1 MLPWLAPLFYSRY
14 ISDMTLSDLLITD
27 TDALKA
33 FCDRQKGVP
42 YVTVDTEFLREK
54 TFWPQV
60 CLIQI
65 GGPKEAVCIDPL
77 AEGLDM
83 TPLYGLMR
91 DRSILKVFHAARQDL
106 EIFHNLMGEIP
117 APLFDTQVAAMVCGF
132 GDSVGYETLVNKL
145 AKAHIDKSMRFTDW
159 ARRPLSDQQV
169 RYALSD
175 VTHLR
180 VVYEKLARRLES
192 TGRAEWLQEEMAF
205 LTDTANYRVDPVE
218 AWRRIKTRTKTP
230 RFLGIVKALA
240 EWREVEAQTRDIPR
254 QRMLRDETLLEI
266 AAHAP
271 TTADQLER
279 TRGFSKGQAEGRMGA
294 AILEAVARGKLMPME
309 DLPDPPDRKEI
320 PPGVGPICDLL
331 KVLLKMRCEEHDVA
345 QKLVASSEDLEAIA
359 MDDNA
364 DVMAMKGWRRE
375 IFGDDAIALKYGRL
389 ALCLSKDG
397 KRVEAVEI
405 ED

>member
-1 MLPWLAPLFYSRY
+1 
-14 ISDMTLSDLLITD
+14 MTLSDLLITD

-42 YVTVDTEFLREK
+42 FVTVDTEFLREK

-60 CLIQI
+60 CLIQV
-65 GGPKEAVCIDPL
+65 GGPQEAVCIDPL
-77 AEGLDM
+77 AEGLDL
-83 TPLYGLMR
+83 TPLFGLMR

-106 EIFHNLMGEIP
+106 EIFHNLMGDIP

-180 VVYEKLARRLES
+180 LVYEKLARRLES
-192 TGRAEWLQEEMAF
+192 TGRADWLNEEMAF
-205 LTDTANYRVDPVE
+205 LTDTANYRVDPME

-271 TTADQLER
+271 TTAEQLER
-279 TRGFSKGQAEGRMGA
+279 TRGFSKGQAEGRMGQ
-294 AILEAVARGKLMPME
+294 AILDAVARGKQMPME
-309 DLPDPPDRKEI
+309 DLPEPQDRKEI
-320 PPGVGPICDLL
+320 PAGVGPITDLL